1 MRILRSLASLRG
13 CEEIL
18 SGVGRGAEAKD
29 LRSHRQDLAQLHRPY
44 DWSRSAAGGSSGARW
59 ATWIRCN
66 QRSFA
71 PALGPTLAQDFFTA
85 SQDDGSSWIS
95 RIRRSFGDAAAV
107 SATTASVIAPPKITE
122 GTTP

>member
-1 MRILRSLASLRG
+1 G
-13 CEEIL
+13 W
-18 SGVGRGAEAKD
+18 GRGAEAKD

-71 PALGPTLAQDFFTA
+71 SAPRIHPRSGFLHSLSGWGYLVTVTVVVAVAGVAV
-85 SQDDGSSWIS
+85 SSAADTRTS
-95 RIRRSFGDAAAV
+95 PYTPPKRRSSLTSWRGA
-107 SATTASVIAPPKITE
+107 
-122 GTTP
+122 